1 MLGGSE
7 NNSATLLLNVDQQ
20 LVTVNFLTTLCY
32 WNQNMAHKQYLHAQ
46 VIQPYVDIINIAQDI
61 SNTFKQ
67 LLQSKRSHILMY
79 TIMSFKNLIKAK
91 KRYRKTTVK

>member
-7 NNSATLLLNVDQQ
+7 NNSATLLLKVDQQ
-20 LVTVNFLTTLCY
+20 LVTINFLSSLCN
-32 WNQNMAHKQYLHAQ
+32 WDPNMAHKRYLHAQ
-46 VIQPYVDIINIAQDI
+46 AIQPYVDIINIAQDI

-79 TIMSFKNLIKAK
+79 TIMSLKNLIKAR